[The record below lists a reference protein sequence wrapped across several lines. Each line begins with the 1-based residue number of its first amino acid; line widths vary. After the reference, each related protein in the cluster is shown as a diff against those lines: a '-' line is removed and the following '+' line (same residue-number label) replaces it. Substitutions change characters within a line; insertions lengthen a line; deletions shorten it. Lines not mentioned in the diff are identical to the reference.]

1 MCLLTIFFIL
11 LNRFLIYLPYTA
23 TVARPIALF
32 TKGMLMVRQK

>member
-11 LNRFLIYLPYTA
+11 LKRFLIYLPHA
-23 TVARPIALF
+23 AAVPRLIALF